1 MNEVEKTQH
10 CEKLNKE
17 SILPLKM
24 IRNMVLNESLYLL
37 KIKIGGK

>member
-1 MNEVEKTQH
+1 MNEVEKTQY

>member
-1 MNEVEKTQH
+1 MNEVGKTQH

-17 SILPLKM
+17 SILHLKM

-37 KIKIGGK
+37 ELKIGGK